1 MNKDQARNASLP
13 VKHNLTLIYA
23 LSFIIAILMAA
34 ASVAGLLC
42 QTSVYPTD
50 ELHQSFLP
58 NDVANLL
65 IGLPM
70 LLASMWLTRRGK
82 LIGLLFWPGALFFV
96 LYNYIVYV
104 FAMPLNLA
112 FLAHLAL
119 VMLSVYTLIGL
130 FTSIDGKVVQQR
142 LSGTVPERLAGG
154 ILAGLGL
161 LFFLIVI
168 GTIVNAFISHTQ
180 IAETELALHIADFL
194 ITPAWVVCGVLLWQR
209 KAFGYVAGLG
219 LLFQASMLFIG
230 LIIVLLLRPFL
241 TAAPFNLVD
250 VVVILV
256 MGLICF
262 IPFTLFIR
270 GVLLDRN
277 SSSA

>member
-1 MNKDQARNASLP
+1 
-13 VKHNLTLIYA
+13 
-23 LSFIIAILMAA
+23 
-34 ASVAGLLC
+34 
-42 QTSVYPTD
+42 
-50 ELHQSFLP
+50 
-58 NDVANLL
+58 
-65 IGLPM
+65 M

-270 GVLLDRN
+270 GLLLDRN

>member
-50 ELHQSFLP
+50 ELLQSFLP

-130 FTSIDGKVVQQR
+130 LTSIDGKVVQQR

-161 LFFLIVI
+161 LFFMIVI
-168 GTIVNAFISHTQ
+168 GTIVNALISHTQ

-241 TAAPFNLVD
+241 TAAPFSLVD
-250 VVVILV
+250 VVVIFV

-270 GVLLDRN
+270 GLLLDRN

>member
-1 MNKDQARNASLP
+1 
-13 VKHNLTLIYA
+13 
-23 LSFIIAILMAA
+23 
-34 ASVAGLLC
+34 
-42 QTSVYPTD
+42 
-50 ELHQSFLP
+50 
-58 NDVANLL
+58 
-65 IGLPM
+65 M

-130 FTSIDGKVVQQR
+130 LTSIDGKVVQQR

-161 LFFLIVI
+161 LFFMIVI
-168 GTIVNAFISHTQ
+168 GTIVNALISHTQ

-241 TAAPFNLVD
+241 TAAPFSLVD
-250 VVVILV
+250 VVVIFV

-270 GVLLDRN
+270 GLLLDRN

>member
-1 MNKDQARNASLP
+1 MNKDQACNASLP

-50 ELHQSFLP
+50 ELLQSFLP

-130 FTSIDGKVVQQR
+130 LTSIDGKVVQQR

-161 LFFLIVI
+161 LFFMIVI
-168 GTIVNAFISHTQ
+168 GTIVNALISHTQ

-241 TAAPFNLVD
+241 TAAPFSLVD
-250 VVVILV
+250 VVVIFV

-270 GVLLDRN
+270 GLLLDRN